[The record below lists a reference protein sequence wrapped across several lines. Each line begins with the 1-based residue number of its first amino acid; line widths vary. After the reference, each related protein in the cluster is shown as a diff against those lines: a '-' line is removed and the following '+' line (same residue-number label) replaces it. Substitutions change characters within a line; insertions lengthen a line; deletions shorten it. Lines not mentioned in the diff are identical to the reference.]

1 MQAKQI
7 DVIIRSIENKERE
20 YIAYC
25 RSEMFSASF
34 FCYFK
39 DNLFGSLALNAFS
52 QMLQYKYEGKVNF
65 IIEDKKV
72 SFQDKALMDVL
83 AGRNGVAIG
92 R

>member
-1 MQAKQI
+1 
-7 DVIIRSIENKERE
+7 E

-25 RSEMFSASF
+25 RSEMLSASF

-39 DNLFGSLALNAFS
+39 DNLFGSLALNGFS
-52 QMLQYKYEGKVNF
+52 QMLQFKYEAKVNF
-65 IIEDKKV
+65 VIEDKKV

-83 AGRNGVAIG
+83 SGRKTVALG